1 MVFEILAYGFM
12 QKALV
17 AGIATAV
24 VCSFMGTFL
33 VLRRYSLFGDGIS
46 HVAFGGI
53 SLGLFVG
60 VFPIW
65 TAFLVSILGGLGLQK
80 LRSSARIP
88 GDAAVVVVLTSG
100 LAVGVILTSLSGG
113 FSVDL
118 FSFLFGN
125 ILLVGTNDALM
136 IAVIATVITAILVL
150 YQKQFLHL
158 TFNEEQ
164 AKIAGLN
171 ITLLNYLFVVLAA
184 ITVVVSMRL
193 VGILLISALIVI
205 PNISA
210 MMFGK
215 GFKKTVGIS
224 VSMSIFSVTSGIIIS
239 HYLDLAPSGTIVMIA
254 VALLLVTMLFRSIG
268 LISKVPVKT
277 NT

>member
-1 MVFEILAYGFM
+1 MIIYTRCNLW
-12 QKALV
+12 
-17 AGIATAV
+17 
-24 VCSFMGTFL
+24 FL
-33 VLRRYSLFGDGIS
+33 KFLLMDLCKKLLLQELLGDGIS

>member
-1 MVFEILAYGFM
+1 M

-171 ITLLNYLFVVLAA
+171 ITDVSTNY
-184 ITVVVSMRL
+184 SSSP
-193 VGILLISALIVI
+193 GILA
-205 PNISA
+205 
-210 MMFGK
+210 
-215 GFKKTVGIS
+215 
-224 VSMSIFSVTSGIIIS
+224 
-239 HYLDLAPSGTIVMIA
+239 
-254 VALLLVTMLFRSIG
+254 
-268 LISKVPVKT
+268 
-277 NT
+277 

>member
-1 MVFEILAYGFM
+1 M

-184 ITVVVSMRL
+184 
-193 VGILLISALIVI
+193 
-205 PNISA
+205 
-210 MMFGK
+210 
-215 GFKKTVGIS
+215 
-224 VSMSIFSVTSGIIIS
+224 
-239 HYLDLAPSGTIVMIA
+239 
-254 VALLLVTMLFRSIG
+254 
-268 LISKVPVKT
+268 
-277 NT
+277 

>member
-1 MVFEILAYGFM
+1 M

-33 VLRRYSLFGDGIS
+33 VLRRYSLGDGIS

-113 FSVDL
+113 FS
-118 FSFLFGN
+118 FSSWKNVYSCMQLWWHT
-125 ILLVGTNDALM
+125 LHQVGTFCSGPCIEFVLGFHVH
-136 IAVIATVITAILVL
+136 ISSYWLV
-150 YQKQFLHL
+150 
-158 TFNEEQ
+158 
-164 AKIAGLN
+164 
-171 ITLLNYLFVVLAA
+171 
-184 ITVVVSMRL
+184 
-193 VGILLISALIVI
+193 
-205 PNISA
+205 
-210 MMFGK
+210 
-215 GFKKTVGIS
+215 
-224 VSMSIFSVTSGIIIS
+224 
-239 HYLDLAPSGTIVMIA
+239 
-254 VALLLVTMLFRSIG
+254 
-268 LISKVPVKT
+268 
-277 NT
+277 